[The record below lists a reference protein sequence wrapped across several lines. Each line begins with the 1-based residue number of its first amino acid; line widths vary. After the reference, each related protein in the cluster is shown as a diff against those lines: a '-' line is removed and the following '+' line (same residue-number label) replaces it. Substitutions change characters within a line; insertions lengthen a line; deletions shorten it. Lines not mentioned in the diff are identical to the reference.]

1 MYTSQQTWLPVLPK
15 GLGQTVCPSAEQ
27 AAGILD
33 CSDPC
38 QATSAACLGSSAI
51 SPNLLTGQNFQC
63 YNSQTGS
70 YYNCNVSGTATG
82 LTPAG
87 TGPNGVPVVTS
98 SSWVILAAV
107 LGGLV
112 LLSAVVK

>member
-1 MYTSQQTWLPVLPK
+1 MYSPQQTWLPVQPR
-15 GLGQTVCPSAEQ
+15 GLGQTCPSMEQ
-27 AAGILD
+27 LLGISD
-33 CSDPC
+33 INDPC
-38 QATSAACLGSSAI
+38 QNPSASSGVGPVSANVGGS
-51 SPNLLTGQNFQC
+51 GFQC